1 MRWERTAGVAG
12 QWTASMSL
20 KRGKAVTME
29 PGEMELTAEGPG
41 EARADHRMDR
51 VFGLSR
57 ALKLRVANARAGE
70 EPEVLR
76 GVRVVLPHQ
85 IHLSHLPVVLLH
97 ASQAVSC
104 FERMTPR
111 SAAQ

>member
-1 MRWERTAGVAG
+1 
-12 QWTASMSL
+12 
-20 KRGKAVTME
+20 
-29 PGEMELTAEGPG
+29 MELTAEGPG

-70 EPEVLR
+70 ESEVLC

-97 ASQAVSC
+97 AVPGRVVLRADDTEVSC
-104 FERMTPR
+104 PVTVKVVTDTGVP
-111 SAAQ
+111 AAV

>member
-1 MRWERTAGVAG
+1 
-12 QWTASMSL
+12 
-20 KRGKAVTME
+20 
-29 PGEMELTAEGPG
+29 
-41 EARADHRMDR
+41 MDR

-70 EPEVLR
+70 EPEVLC

-97 ASQAVSC
+97 AVPGRVVLRADDTEVSC
-104 FERMTPR
+104 PVTVKVVTDTGVP
-111 SAAQ
+111 AAV